1 MFKLVQMKMMKKI
14 LGIFL
19 VTFLIVVHPI
29 SLKAQEQQEEKD
41 ITTMSSDDYI
51 NLKLPPLS
59 ILYENAKNTPSIEFL
74 AKQKQLQEKLL
85 SKEKRGWLQF
95 FSAKAGYAYGKTDN
109 YGSLSDPSTPIFYQY
124 TGVAQ
129 HYYNAG
135 ANINIPFESLFDLGG
150 KIKRQKIAV
159 ESAEL
164 QKQEAFNQ
172 LKIQISQLYV
182 EILSSISTLKLSA
195 EAVALTQGEYQLAE
209 NSFRN
214 GSVEA
219 YTLSEIKKRQ
229 VEANTQ
235 YEEIRT
241 KLNIAIFQ
249 LEILANTPIISK

>member
-1 MFKLVQMKMMKKI
+1 MKKI
-14 LGIFL
+14 LSGVL
-19 VTFLIVVHPI
+19 FLITFSFAFPY
-29 SLKAQEQQEEKD
+29 LPLRAQEQTEDKD
-41 ITTMSSDDYI
+41 IATMTSNDYI

-59 ILYENAKNTPSIEFL
+59 VLYENAKNTPSIEFL

-95 FSAKAGYAYGKTDN
+95 FSARAGYAYGKTDN
-109 YGSLSDPSTPIFYQY
+109 YGSLSDPETPIFYQY

-164 QKQEAFNQ
+164 QKQEAYNQ

-182 EILSSISTLKLSA
+182 EILSSISTLKITA
-195 EAVALTQGEYQLAE
+195 EALALVQGEYQLAE
-209 NSFRN
+209 NSFRK
-214 GSVEA
+214 GSIEA
-219 YTLSEIKKRQ
+219 YALSEIKKRQ
-229 VEANTQ
+229 VEANAK
-235 YEEIRT
+235 YEETRT
-241 KLNIAIFQ
+241 KLNISLFH
-249 LEILANTPIISK
+249 LEILTNTPIISK

>member
-1 MFKLVQMKMMKKI
+1 MKKI
-14 LGIFL
+14 SGIL
-19 VTFLIVVHPI
+19 FLITFSFMLSSV
-29 SLKAQEQQEEKD
+29 SLKAQEQMEDKD
-41 ITTMSSDDYI
+41 ITTMTSNDYI

-59 ILYENAKNTPSIEFL
+59 VLYENAQNTPSIEFL

-95 FSAKAGYAYGKTDN
+95 FSARAGYAYGKTDN
-109 YGSLSDPSTPIFYQY
+109 YGSLSDPETPIFYQY

-135 ANINIPFESLFDLGG
+135 ANINIPFENLFDLKG
-150 KIKRQKIAV
+150 KIKRQRIAV
-159 ESAEL
+159 EAAEL

-182 EILSSISTLKLSA
+182 EILSSISTLKIAS
-195 EAVALTQGEYQLAE
+195 EALALVQGEYQLAE

-214 GSVEA
+214 GTVEA

-229 VEANTQ
+229 VEANAK
-235 YEEIRT
+235 YEETRT
-241 KLNIAIFQ
+241 KLNISLFQ
-249 LEILANTPIISK
+249 LEILTNTPIISK

>member
-1 MFKLVQMKMMKKI
+1 MLSSV
-14 LGIFL
+14 
-19 VTFLIVVHPI
+19 
-29 SLKAQEQQEEKD
+29 SLKAQEQMEDKD
-41 ITTMSSDDYI
+41 ITTMTSNDYI

-59 ILYENAKNTPSIEFL
+59 VLYENAQNTPSIEFL

-95 FSAKAGYAYGKTDN
+95 FSARAGYAYGKTDN
-109 YGSLSDPSTPIFYQY
+109 YGSLSDPETPIFYQY

-135 ANINIPFESLFDLGG
+135 ANINIPFENLFDLKG
-150 KIKRQKIAV
+150 KIKRQRIAV
-159 ESAEL
+159 EAAEL

-182 EILSSISTLKLSA
+182 EILSSISTLKIAS
-195 EAVALTQGEYQLAE
+195 EALALVQGEYQLAE

-214 GSVEA
+214 GTVEA

-229 VEANTQ
+229 VEANAK
-235 YEEIRT
+235 YEETRT
-241 KLNIAIFQ
+241 KLNISLFQ
-249 LEILANTPIISK
+249 LEILTNTPIISK

>member
-1 MFKLVQMKMMKKI
+1 MKKI
-14 LGIFL
+14 LGIL
-19 VTFLIVVHPI
+19 FLITFTFMLSSV
-29 SLKAQEQQEEKD
+29 SLKAQEQMEDKD
-41 ITTMSSDDYI
+41 ITTMTSNDYI

-59 ILYENAKNTPSIEFL
+59 VLYENAQSTPSIEFL

-95 FSAKAGYAYGKTDN
+95 FSARAGYAYGKTDN
-109 YGSLSDPSTPIFYQY
+109 YGSLSDPETPIFYQY

-135 ANINIPFESLFDLGG
+135 ANINIPFENLFDLRG
-150 KIKRQKIAV
+150 KIKRQRIAV
-159 ESAEL
+159 EAAEL

-182 EILSSISTLKLSA
+182 EILSSISTLKIAS
-195 EAVALTQGEYQLAE
+195 EALALVQGEYQLAE

-214 GSVEA
+214 GTVEA

-229 VEANTQ
+229 VEANAK
-235 YEEIRT
+235 YEETRT
-241 KLNIAIFQ
+241 KLNISLFQ
-249 LEILANTPIISK
+249 LEILTNTPIISK